1 MHGRDAAAPRTT
13 QHAFTTAPL
22 CLFTSQIA
30 IHTSL
35 GNRIAE
41 FSSVGIGDWYE
52 LLLNH
57 TTSPSFDRIGA

>member
-1 MHGRDAAAPRTT
+1 V
-13 QHAFTTAPL
+13 PL